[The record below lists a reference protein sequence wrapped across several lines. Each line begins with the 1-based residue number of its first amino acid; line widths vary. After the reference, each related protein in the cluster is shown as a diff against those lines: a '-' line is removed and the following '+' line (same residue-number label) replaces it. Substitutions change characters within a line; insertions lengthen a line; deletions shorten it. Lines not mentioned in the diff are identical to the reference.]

1 MSQEGSVSQWIGRL
15 KNGTDSAARYIWD
28 RYRRPL
34 QSLASAELGDSP
46 RSVSDDEDVVIRAF
60 AAFLRRTRE
69 GAYGTMQTRDDLW
82 RLLVTITRTYAWK
95 QSRFLGRIRRRM
107 TIKDPRANERMLTQ
121 LASSCPPPD
130 VLASVSDSL
139 RVLID
144 RLEDPE
150 LKEVAMGRLNG
161 LTNEE
166 LAAKQ
171 SRSVRTIER
180 RLVLI
185 RNVWN
190 EQIAEP

>member
-1 MSQEGSVSQWIGRL
+1 MSQDGSVSQWIARL
-15 KNGTDSAARYIWD
+15 KNGMDSAAKNIWERYSQ
-28 RYRRPL
+28 PM
-34 QSLASAELGDSP
+34 QSLASVELGDSP

-60 AAFLRRTRE
+60 AAFLRRTSE

-82 RLLVTITRTYAWK
+82 RLLVAITRSYAWK
-95 QSRFLGRIRRRM
+95 QSRFLGRMRRRK
-107 TIKDPRANERMLTQ
+107 TVKDTRANERMLRQ
-121 LASSCPPPD
+121 LASKFPPPD

-139 RVLID
+139 CVLID

-150 LKEVAMGRLNG
+150 LQEVAMGRLKG

-166 LAAKQ
+166 IATSQ
-171 SRSVRTIER
+171 DRSVRTIER

-190 EQIAEP
+190 EQVAES

>member
-1 MSQEGSVSQWIGRL
+1 MSQDGSVSHWIGRL
-15 KNGTDSAARYIWD
+15 KNGRDSAARYIWE
-28 RYRRPL
+28 RYRRPM
-34 QSLASAELGDSP
+34 QSLARAELGDSP

-60 AAFLRRTRE
+60 EAFLRRTSE

-82 RLLVTITRTYAWK
+82 RLLIAITRTYAWK
-95 QSRFLGRIRRRM
+95 QSRFLARMRRRM
-107 TIKDPRANERMLTQ
+107 TVKDPRANEWMLRQ

-139 RVLID
+139 CVLID

-150 LKEVAMGRLNG
+150 LQEVAMGRLNG

-166 LAAKQ
+166 IATSQ
-171 SRSVRTIER
+171 DRSVRTIER

-190 EQIAEP
+190 EQVAES